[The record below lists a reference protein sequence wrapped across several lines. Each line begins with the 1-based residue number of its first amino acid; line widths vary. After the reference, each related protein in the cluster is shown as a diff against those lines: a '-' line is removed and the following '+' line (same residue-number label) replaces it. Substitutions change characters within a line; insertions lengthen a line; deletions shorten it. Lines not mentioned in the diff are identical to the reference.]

1 MYNNMNSPKQGTI
14 VVKKGMGFF
23 TSFFVIVGLCCL
35 CSCLSSM
42 WTTTKGVSAVSSA
55 VKNSPKKETVGP
67 IIKDMVVTNMDTET
81 VLATA
86 KEQVTPV
93 NLSKKRISLGVYK
106 DCGCSDPVHETVID
120 AGVPLDTNG
129 EVEIKAEDQWKCV
142 KASNAIITDLTYEFK
157 GTKNGLPTSD
167 GDSRSGPLRLYGWT
181 KKVGCE
187 PGEDYE
193 TTELKFKWKISE

>member
-1 MYNNMNSPKQGTI
+1 MNSPTQGTV

-23 TSFFVIVGLCCL
+23 TSFLVILGLCCL

-42 WTTTKGVSAVSSA
+42 WTTAKGVSAVSGA
-55 VKNSPKKETVGP
+55 VDNLPKKETAGP

-93 NLSKKRISLGVYK
+93 NLSEKPMSLGVYK
-106 DCGCSDPVHETVID
+106 DCGCSDPVYENEVSV
-120 AGVPLDTNG
+120 GSPLDTNG

-167 GDSRSGPLRLYGWT
+167 GESKSGPLRDNEWT
-181 KKVGCE
+181 QKVGCE

-193 TTELKFKWKISE
+193 TTKLKFKWKISE

>member
-1 MYNNMNSPKQGTI
+1 MNSPKQGTI

-42 WTTTKGVSAVSSA
+42 WTTAKGVSAVSSA
-55 VKNSPKKETVGP
+55 VKNLPKKGTAGP
-67 IIKDMVVTNMDTET
+67 NIKDMVVTNMDTET
-81 VLATA
+81 MLATA

-120 AGVPLDTNG
+120 AGVPLDRNG

-142 KASNAIITDLTYEFK
+142 KASNAIINDLTYEFK
-157 GTKNGLPTSD
+157 GTKDGLPTSH
-167 GDSRSGPLRLYGWT
+167 SESKSGPLRFDRWT
-181 KKVGCE
+181 QKVGCE

-193 TTELKFKWKISE
+193 TTKLKLKWRIYE

>member
-1 MYNNMNSPKQGTI
+1 
-14 VVKKGMGFF
+14 
-23 TSFFVIVGLCCL
+23 
-35 CSCLSSM
+35 M